1 MWPGHRNA
9 KIEVSKMPGK
19 FSNVPQ
25 RAFGLIA
32 AAALIYAMYWSVR
45 LAYAD
50 ELSRGSTPDQI
61 AGALRLA
68 PLNAE
73 YWLRWADSV
82 EATGKHVHD
91 AFQRAAALDASNASI
106 WIRAGLQAEAA
117 GDFERAEEL
126 LLRASRLSRQYQPR
140 WTLANYYFR
149 RGDAGHFWPWAKSA
163 LEWSYSYRGALFDL
177 CWGFTQSPDLI
188 LSQGIPAIRPV
199 QRDYLMYLLAQKRL
213 DAAETVSRIIED
225 GAIPIDRVPLLYYVN
240 VMLDAHRWDSAL
252 TAWNVLCGRKI
263 LACNVLDPRRGISLT
278 NGAFQSEVL
287 RMGFD
292 WRSPPTSGVTTVQQG
307 SPAALRITF
316 SGKQPEQCEVLQQLL
331 PLLAGTGYRLYFE
344 YQTSGIKPETGL
356 QWKAFDGWSGVEVPV
371 VSPHL
376 ASQQWT
382 SAAASFT
389 VPIVPPNPRVLLLA
403 LTYVRMQ
410 GTTRIEGEVRLRNVR
425 LEVAR

>member
-1 MWPGHRNA
+1 
-9 KIEVSKMPGK
+9 MPGK
-19 FSNVPQ
+19 FSNVLQ
-25 RAFGLIA
+25 RAFGAIA

-50 ELSRGSTPDQI
+50 ALARRSTPGQV

-82 EATGKHVHD
+82 EATGKHAHD
-91 AFQRAAALDASNASI
+91 AFQRAAALDPSDASI

-117 GDFERAEEL
+117 GDFERAEDF
-126 LLRASRLSRQYQPR
+126 LLRASRLSRQYEPR

-149 RGDAGHFWPWAKSA
+149 RADAGHFWPWAKSA
-163 LEWSYSYRGALFDL
+163 LEWSYGDRRPLFDL
-177 CWGFTQSPDLI
+177 CWGFTQSADPI
-188 LSQGIPAIRPV
+188 LNQGIPTVRAV
-199 QRDYLMYLLAQKRL
+199 QRDYLMYLLAHKRL
-213 DAAETVSRIIED
+213 DAAETVGRIIEA
-225 GAIPIDRVPLLYYVN
+225 GANPADRNPLLQYVN
-240 VMLDAHRWDSAL
+240 VMLDAHRWDSAT

-263 LACNVLDPRRGISLT
+263 VACDVLEPGRGISLT

-287 RMGFD
+287 GMGFD
-292 WRSPPTSGVTTVQQG
+292 WRSPATSGVSTVRED

-331 PLLAGTGYRLYFE
+331 PLLAGTDYRLYFE

-356 QWKAFDGWSGVEVPV
+356 QWRAFDAWSAAEVPV

-376 ASQQWT
+376 ASQKWT
-382 SAAASFT
+382 SATASFT
-389 VPIVPPNPRVLLLA
+389 VPTVPPNPRVLLLA
-403 LTYVRMQ
+403 LTYARMP
-410 GTTRIEGEVRLRNVR
+410 GTTRIEGDVRLRNIR